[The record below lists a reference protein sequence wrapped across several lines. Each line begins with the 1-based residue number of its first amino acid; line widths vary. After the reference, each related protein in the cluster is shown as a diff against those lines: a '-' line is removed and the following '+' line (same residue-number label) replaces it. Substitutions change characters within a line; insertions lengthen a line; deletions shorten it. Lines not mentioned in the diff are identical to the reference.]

1 MDLTKKMLYVTI
13 LLADCRQTAKGEI
26 IKMNLYEQLLVIR
39 DRLEGIGAHDDSMD
53 LVEKLLKKAELAK
66 FERAGISQVQ
76 VLRHM
81 LRMPEVH
88 DNYNIYN
95 DLQEL
100 VSERDE
106 TEIAAREDSAP
117 AAYVD
122 TERHPKPKSYYKA
135 QKEKAKKKG

>member
-1 MDLTKKMLYVTI
+1 
-13 LLADCRQTAKGEI
+13 
-26 IKMNLYEQLLVIR
+26 MNLYEQLLVIR
-39 DRLEGIGAHDDSMD
+39 DRLENIGAHDDSMD
-53 LVEKLLKKAELAK
+53 LVESLLEKAEPAK
-66 FERAGISQVQ
+66 NDRSNISQIQ
-76 VLRHM
+76 VLRRM
-81 LRMPEVH
+81 LRMPEAY

-106 TEIAAREDSAP
+106 TEISAREDSAP

>member
-1 MDLTKKMLYVTI
+1 
-13 LLADCRQTAKGEI
+13 
-26 IKMNLYEQLLVIR
+26 MNLYEQLLVVR
-39 DRLEGIGAHDDSMD
+39 DRLESIGAHDDSMD
-53 LVEKLLKKAELAK
+53 LVENLLQRAEATKLDKTNTTQ
-66 FERAGISQVQ
+66 IQ

-81 LRMPEVH
+81 LRMREVS

-100 VSERDE
+100 VSEREE
-106 TEIAAREDSAP
+106 TEVSLREDAAP

-135 QKEKAKKKG
+135 QKDKDKTKKKG

>member
-1 MDLTKKMLYVTI
+1 
-13 LLADCRQTAKGEI
+13 
-26 IKMNLYEQLLVIR
+26 MNLYEQLLVVR

-53 LVEKLLKKAELAK
+53 LVEMLLKKAEPAK
-66 FERAGISQVQ
+66 NDKTGITPVQ

-81 LRMPEVH
+81 LRMREAS

-100 VSERDE
+100 ISGLTVERSESETNARDD
-106 TEIAAREDSAP
+106 AAP

-135 QKEKAKKKG
+135 QKAQKEKAKKKG

>member
-1 MDLTKKMLYVTI
+1 
-13 LLADCRQTAKGEI
+13 
-26 IKMNLYEQLLVIR
+26 MNLYEQLWVVK

-53 LVEKLLKKAELAK
+53 LVEKLLQRAEPAK
-66 FERAGISQVQ
+66 YDKTNTTLIQ

-81 LRMPEVH
+81 LRMREVS

-106 TEIAAREDSAP
+106 AEVSLREDAAP

-135 QKEKAKKKG
+135 QKDKDKDKPKKKE

>member
-1 MDLTKKMLYVTI
+1 
-13 LLADCRQTAKGEI
+13 
-26 IKMNLYEQLLVIR
+26 MNLYEQLLVVR
-39 DRLEGIGAHDDSMD
+39 DRLESIGAHDDSMD
-53 LVEKLLKKAELAK
+53 LVESLLNRAEATK
-66 FERAGISQVQ
+66 NDPTNATQVQ

-81 LRMPEVH
+81 LRMREVS

-106 TEIAAREDSAP
+106 AEVASREDSAP

-135 QKEKAKKKG
+135 QKEAQKDKTKKKG

>member
-1 MDLTKKMLYVTI
+1 
-13 LLADCRQTAKGEI
+13 
-26 IKMNLYEQLLVIR
+26 MNLYEQLLVVR
-39 DRLEGIGAHDDSMD
+39 DRLESIGAHDDSMD
-53 LVEKLLKKAELAK
+53 LVEKLLKRAEPARGQK
-66 FERAGISQVQ
+66 TNISQVQ

-81 LRMPEVH
+81 LKMREAS

-100 VSERDE
+100 ISERDE
-106 TEIAAREDSAP
+106 TEIAAREDAAP

-135 QKEKAKKKG
+135 QKDRTKKKG